1 MKRALCLLPLLC
13 GVLPLPAQ
21 EGAPAAPPAQAA
33 GWGAAMGIG
42 AVTMDGQTWTQVSLR
57 PDIPIGKLGIA
68 LDLTLYF
75 DENGNVRKSDW
86 DEGKDLI
93 DKIYYLRW
101 AHKGDPVYL
110 KAGALDDVTLGY
122 GMLVKHYS
130 NSMQYPAVRRVGGE
144 FDIHVGRPQLEGFVA
159 NFRELGDPGLLGLR
173 ASYPVIGKLRVG
185 GSYVMDG
192 NLYAGMMDDDKDH
205 VPNELDRFPDHND
218 GSEHDTWTALRDTL
232 GAGSDM
238 WELMTQSAGYPGE
251 EWLAG
256 PLSDYSKA
264 EESLQAIGADVGYE
278 LLPNLDLYAQ
288 WAKFNGYGNGW
299 APGVRWRPFSWLQA
313 GAEYRVWGEQFI
325 GEFVNR
331 SYDLERTVFLGDT
344 LLSRE
349 ALLEHAPA
357 MKGIY
362 ADALLRVF
370 NILRVKAAFNSMT
383 PDAAGA
389 DDWNSLWADAGL
401 DLSKLP
407 KLTELSAYYEQVG
420 VKSLF
425 ALKSES
431 TVSGVRLGYEMAP
444 GAEMRLNWRT
454 TYVDAN
460 GDGRIRGKEETVRT
474 FAVETVFK
482 LR

>member
-1 MKRALCLLPLLC
+1 MKHAIGWFSLLCGALPLL
-13 GVLPLPAQ
+13 AQ
-21 EGAPAAPPAQAA
+21 EGAPPPAQQA

-42 AVTMDGQTWTQVSLR
+42 AVTMDGQTWTQISLR
-57 PDIPIGKLGIA
+57 PEIPIGKLGIA

-75 DENGNVRKSDW
+75 DDQGNVRKADW

-93 DKIYYLRW
+93 EKIYYLRW

-122 GMLVKHYS
+122 GLLVKNYS
-130 NSMQYPAVRRVGGE
+130 NAMQYPAVRRVGGE
-144 FDIHVGRPQLEGFVA
+144 FDLHLGKPQVEGFVA

-185 GSYVMDG
+185 ASYLMDG
-192 NLYAGMMDDDKDH
+192 NLYAGMQDEDGDH
-205 VPNELDRFPDHND
+205 VPDELDRFADHDDRSEYQLWHDLETDLAANPD
-218 GSEHDTWTALRDTL
+218 L
-232 GAGSDM
+232 
-238 WELMTQSAGYPGE
+238 WERMRQSAGYPGDA
-251 EWLAG
+251 WLDN
-256 PLSDYSKA
+256 PLSDYSSAK
-264 EESLQAIGADVGYE
+264 ESLQAIGADLGYE
-278 LLPNLDLYAQ
+278 LLPNLDLYFQ
-288 WAKFNGYGNGW
+288 WAKFNNYGSGW
-299 APGVRWRPFSWLQA
+299 APGLRWRPFHWLQA

-357 MKGIY
+357 MKGVY
-362 ADALLRVF
+362 ADALLSLF
-370 NILRVKAAFNSMT
+370 NILRVKAAYSSMS

-389 DDWNSLWADAGL
+389 DNWNSLWADAGL
-401 DLSKLP
+401 NLGKLP

-425 ALKSES
+425 ALKTPS
-431 TVSGVRLGYEMAP
+431 TVNGLRLGYELAP

-460 GDGRIRGKEETVRT
+460 GDGEIHGSAETVRT